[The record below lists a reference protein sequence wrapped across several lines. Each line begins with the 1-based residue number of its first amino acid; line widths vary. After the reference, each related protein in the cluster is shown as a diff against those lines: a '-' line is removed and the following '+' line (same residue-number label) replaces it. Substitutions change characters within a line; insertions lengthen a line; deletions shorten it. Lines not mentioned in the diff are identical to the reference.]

1 MLLDDMPSGER
12 AISDLAMQ
20 VFYRALPHRHV
31 RYCSCWI
38 GTFHVEVELYQ
49 QYVER
54 FCCF

>member
-1 MLLDDMPSGER
+1 MFLDDMPSGER
-12 AISDLAMQ
+12 AISDLAIQ